1 MARAST
7 SAELLE
13 GVFQHALDAIVLID
27 DEGRYVTVNPA
38 MCELV
43 GRSRDELLSL
53 RTGHLSA
60 GAPGELEAWWRTFF
74 DQGFAEGEFPVRH
87 SSGRI
92 LQVEFRAVANVLPG
106 SHLAILRDVTE
117 RRRAEEELRDQEAH
131 LALLLDQVPAG
142 IWTVDHDLV
151 FTSTSGRILRALGLR
166 VGSLTGTSLT
176 ELGERVALPE
186 LVVAAHHEA
195 LAGHRWS
202 GTFEWLR
209 RTWQC
214 EVEPLHR
221 GRETVGA
228 VGLAV
233 DVTETVQTKQ
243 QLEETV
249 AELRLVDR
257 EREHLLERLLRVEH
271 EERSRIARELHDD
284 LGQVLVSASLYARW
298 FADRFDGADAWGR
311 AHRLVELLGA
321 AMESSRAI
329 TWRMLPREVE
339 GRGLVGALA
348 HLAEQVRDAV
358 GLDVRFEAGEQ
369 LPRLGDSDAAVIYRV
384 AQEAITNVVRH
395 AEASTVRLTIVREG
409 GWLRLTVSDDGVG
422 FDTAAP
428 RAAEEPH
435 ATGLEGMRERA
446 SSVGA
451 ELTVDSAPG
460 RGTTV
465 ELGVPVLEVESSRG

>member
-1 MARAST
+1 MVRAST
-7 SAELLE
+7 SADLLE
-13 GVFQHALDAIVLID
+13 GVFRHALDAIVLID
-27 DEGRYVTVNPA
+27 DDGRYITVNPA
-38 MCELV
+38 MCDLV

-53 RTGHLSA
+53 STGELSA

-87 SSGRI
+87 SSGSI

-117 RRRAEEELRDQEAH
+117 RRRVEEELRDREAH

-176 ELGERVALPE
+176 ELGERVELPE

-214 EVEPLHR
+214 DVEPLHR

-233 DVTETVQTKQ
+233 DITETVQTKQ

-298 FADRFDGADAWGR
+298 FADRFDGVDVAGGGGEPIAWSSCSARPWSPAARSPGACSPGR
-311 AHRLVELLGA
+311 
-321 AMESSRAI
+321 SR
-329 TWRMLPREVE
+329 
-339 GRGLVGALA
+339 
-348 HLAEQVRDAV
+348 
-358 GLDVRFEAGEQ
+358 
-369 LPRLGDSDAAVIYRV
+369 
-384 AQEAITNVVRH
+384 
-395 AEASTVRLTIVREG
+395 AEASSELWRTSPSRSATPS
-409 GWLRLTVSDDGVG
+409 VS
-422 FDTAAP
+422 TCASRP
-428 RAAEEPH
+428 
-435 ATGLEGMRERA
+435 A
-446 SSVGA
+446 SSSHVWA
-451 ELTVDSAPG
+451 TAT
-460 RGTTV
+460 RR
-465 ELGVPVLEVESSRG
+465 SSTGSRRRRSPTRCATRRPPRCG